1 MRASADEVTLSKDG
15 IRVAMVEDHEL
26 LRDALTSALELADA
40 GISVVWGG
48 INTSDAI
55 ASGADVVILDV
66 DLGPGAPTIVE
77 RVQQVL
83 DARMKPVIVTSLE
96 NAGDVRDSITAG
108 ALGFVPKRAPLETL
122 IEAIRTAAQG
132 ELYLSA
138 DLAGVFA
145 SAPRRPD
152 LTDRE
157 VLALQLWASG
167 MTLKLMAKRMSISP
181 HTARE
186 YIDRVRGKYAR
197 VGRDTPTRTDL
208 YRVAVQDG
216 FIRE

>member
-1 MRASADEVTLSKDG
+1 MRTAADDVTMG
-15 IRVAMVEDHEL
+15 TGVIRVAMVEDHEL
-26 LRDALTSALELADA
+26 LRDTLAGALEHADA
-40 GISVVWGG
+40 GITVVWGG
-48 INTSDAI
+48 TDTAAAA

-66 DLGPGAPTIVE
+66 DLGPGAPPIVD
-77 RVQQVL
+77 RVRQVL
-83 DARMKPVIVTSLE
+83 AAGMRPLIVTSME
-96 NAGDVRDSITAG
+96 NAGDVRDSIAAG
-108 ALGFVPKRAPLETL
+108 ALGFVPKRAALATL
-122 IEAIRTAAQG
+122 VEAIQTAARG
-132 ELYLSA
+132 ELFLSA
-138 DLAGVFA
+138 DLAGILA
-145 SAPRRPD
+145 NAPRRPD

-186 YIDRVRGKYAR
+186 YIDRVRSKYAR